1 MSYYLSALA
10 TFAVIHLLAAASPGP
25 NLFLVSSTSASVS
38 RRSGG
43 LVAAGILLAVLTWSS
58 VTALGLSAV
67 ISKSPM
73 LYTSIQYIGAIYL
86 IWLGVKMIWASR
98 KDQSGI
104 SGSASVQVVSDW
116 TFVLRGY
123 VVNMTNPKTIAYYT
137 SLFAVLIPPGSP
149 TWVYFAAVCVAVSV
163 SSIWW
168 LSVAFLFS
176 SSWARRVLHKSQ
188 RKLDFLMGSALVV
201 LGAKLAIDR

>member
-1 MSYYLSALA
+1 MSYYLGALA

-25 NLFLVSSTSASVS
+25 NLFLVSSTSSAVS

-43 LVAAGILLAVLTWSS
+43 LVVAGILLAVLTWSS

-73 LYTSIQYIGAIYL
+73 LYASIQYVGAIYL
-86 IWLGVKMIWASR
+86 IWLGIKLIWTSFKKQACAS
-98 KDQSGI
+98 DSV
-104 SGSASVQVVSDW
+104 SVQVESDW
-116 TFVLRGY
+116 IFVLRGY

-149 TWVYFAAVCVAVSV
+149 AWLYFAAVCVAVSV

-168 LSVAFLFS
+168 LSVVFLFS
-176 SSWARRVLHKSQ
+176 SSWARRVLFKSR